1 MCNKYWKYD
10 DLSDPSTR
18 KMILIVAIKNYCV
31 IQRKMRGWLVK
42 WKHMNDKVL
51 VVENKT
57 IEGMS

>member
-10 DLSDPSTR
+10 DLSDPSTG

-31 IQRKMRGWLVK
+31 IQRKMHDWLVK